1 MARKERKRIGEVL
14 LEAGLITE
22 DQLNQALDEAS
33 RTGTRVGSVF
43 VSKGWIT
50 EDDLTDALSSQLRLP
65 KVSLKTQP
73 PDKKLFDLLPM
84 GLVRRYQIIPYRMED
99 DALVVVMTDPL
110 NVFATDALRRI
121 VAHPIKKAIASSG
134 EIRSWITEQY
144 GLDSP
149 LTAALEDAGAEPMGM
164 VLPSTEES
172 PDRLKRMAEETPVVR
187 LVNALLTQAS
197 TQRASDIHIEPQ
209 EGDVRI
215 RIRVDGVL
223 EEAAQ
228 VPVHLKLPLT
238 SRIKIIS
245 GMDIAEKRLPQ
256 DGRFRWTEGGGHID
270 VRASTLPTVY
280 GEKMVLRLL
289 DRGGEVFDLTNLG
302 FDKDVVGTVRQLIN
316 RPFGVILVTGP
327 TGSGKTTSLY
337 AALKE
342 INEIGRNIVTVEDP
356 VEYEIGGLSQVQ
368 VVPSIGLSF
377 SSVLR
382 NILRQDPD
390 VIMIGEIRDLETANL
405 AVHAALTGH
414 LVFST
419 LHTNDAVG
427 AIPRLLDM
435 GVEPYLIR
443 SSVAGVMAQR
453 LVRRVCTSCRT
464 EVAPPEELVPSL
476 EGTGSETF
484 YVGNGCSEC
493 RETGYSGRVGI
504 AELYQIGSVIRDLIR
519 DDVSAD
525 TVLSVLRKQ
534 GFVTMREA
542 GIKKAAEGIT
552 SLEEVF
558 RATQDVDL

>member
-14 LEAGLITE
+14 LEAGLINE
-22 DQLNQALDEAS
+22 NQRSEALDEAS

-43 VSKGWIT
+43 VSKGWIS

-73 PDKKLFDLLPM
+73 PDKELADLLPV
-84 GLVRRYQIIPYRMED
+84 GLVRRYQIIPYRMEG
-99 DALVVVMTDPL
+99 DALVVVMADPL

-121 VAHPIKKAIASSG
+121 VAHPVKKAIAAQG

-149 LTAALEDAGAEPMGM
+149 LTAALEDAGAEPIGM
-164 VLPSTEES
+164 AVTAAEES

-215 RIRVDGVL
+215 RIRIDGVL
-223 EEAAQ
+223 EETAQ

-270 VRASTLPTVY
+270 IRASTLPTVY

-289 DRGGEVFDLTNLG
+289 DRGGEIFDLTNLG
-302 FDKDVVGTVRQLIN
+302 FDEDHVETIRQLIS
-316 RPFGVILVTGP
+316 RPFGVILVAGP
-327 TGSGKTTSLY
+327 TGSGKTTTLY
-337 AALKE
+337 AALRE

-356 VEYEIGGLSQVQ
+356 VEYEIDGLNQVQ
-368 VVPSIGLSF
+368 VAPAIGLSF

-390 VIMIGEIRDLETANL
+390 VIMIGEVRDVDTANL

-435 GVEPYLIR
+435 GIEPYLIR
-443 SSVAGVMAQR
+443 SSVAGVLAQR
-453 LVRRVCTSCRT
+453 LVRRICTSCIT
-464 EVAPPEELVPSL
+464 EEPAPKELLPTL
-476 EGTGSETF
+476 EGMGFETF
-484 YVGNGCSEC
+484 YVGKGCSEC

-504 AELYQIGSVIRDLIR
+504 AELFQIGSVVRDLIR
-519 DDVSAD
+519 EDISAD
-525 TVLSVLRKQ
+525 TILSVLRKQ
-534 GFVTMREA
+534 GFETMREA

-558 RATQDVDL
+558 RVTQDVDL